1 MSQKRYFW
9 EIVSFCL
16 IWLTLFICF
25 FVIIFTSSNSNTD
38 HQLETTVSIAERI
51 FDGTNETTATTSGSE
66 VKKYFLSTDE
76 RDVRVSIIEKDSD
89 LDYTILFDS
98 QNKTASEE
106 KANELDPDNIG
117 SIVKRN
123 SSYNYKMIYIAI
135 KDKENPSY
143 YVRASI
149 RESVATEV
157 SRNFL
162 IYGSIVI
169 VGIMGIYIF
178 YKVNEYQKS
187 IKPLKDQIGRLAY
200 VAGEEKDSLNEN
212 NDLVSLT
219 DSVNRVS
226 KILDKKINDLEI
238 EKSKTKVILD
248 SMDQGFFALSGSG
261 NIVLFNQ
268 AASDIFK
275 YQENDVLNKNYSVLT
290 LNDEFS
296 CKIKEVL
303 TKKEDEKA
311 FDYERASRIYQVK
324 IMSLNYSWTLDD
336 STGLA
341 ILIMDVTEERN
352 LSKTKSDFFSNASH
366 ELKSPLTSILGY
378 QEMIDAGI
386 FTTEEDKKDAVK
398 KTIKEAKRM
407 KAILADM
414 CTINKLE
421 NEKQEDIQKID
432 LKDSITLS
440 LESLDP
446 AIKKM
451 GLTVNADLK
460 EYPVVSNQSDM
471 DKLFQN
477 LLSNA
482 VKYNRKKGSIII
494 KMDPLKKFIS
504 IKDTGIGIKE
514 ENLPRIFERFYRVDN
529 SRGENSIEGTGLG
542 LAIVKHICKLYDF
555 KVEVKSVFGE
565 GTEFIIRTK

>member
-9 EIVSFCL
+9 EIFSFCL
-16 IWLTLFICF
+16 VWLTLFICF
-25 FVIIFTSSNSNTD
+25 FVIIFTTSNSNTD
-38 HQLETTVSIAERI
+38 HQLETTVSVAERI
-51 FDGTNETTATTSGSE
+51 FDGTNETTVTTSGNE
-66 VKKYFLSTDE
+66 VKNYFLSADE
-76 RDVRVSIIEKDSD
+76 RDVRVSIIKKDSD
-89 LDYTILFDS
+89 SDYTILFDS

-123 SSYNYKMIYIAI
+123 SSYNYKMIYIAV
-135 KDKENPSY
+135 KDKENPNY

-178 YKVNEYQKS
+178 YKVNEYKKS

-226 KILDKKINDLEI
+226 KTLDKKINDLEI

-504 IKDTGIGIKE
+504 IKDTGVGIKE

>member
-1 MSQKRYFW
+1 
-9 EIVSFCL
+9 
-16 IWLTLFICF
+16 
-25 FVIIFTSSNSNTD
+25 
-38 HQLETTVSIAERI
+38 
-51 FDGTNETTATTSGSE
+51 
-66 VKKYFLSTDE
+66 
-76 RDVRVSIIEKDSD
+76 
-89 LDYTILFDS
+89 
-98 QNKTASEE
+98 
-106 KANELDPDNIG
+106 
-117 SIVKRN
+117 
-123 SSYNYKMIYIAI
+123 
-135 KDKENPSY
+135 
-143 YVRASI
+143 
-149 RESVATEV
+149 
-157 SRNFL
+157 
-162 IYGSIVI
+162 VI

-226 KILDKKINDLEI
+226 KTLDKKINDLEI

-248 SMDQGFFALSGSG
+248 SMNQGFFALSGSG
-261 NIVLFNQ
+261 NIILFNQ
-268 AASDIFK
+268 AASNIFN
-275 YQENDVLNKNYSVLT
+275 YQENDVLNKNFNVLT
-290 LNDEFS
+290 LNEDFTS
-296 CKIKEVL
+296 KIKEAL
-303 TKKEDEKA
+303 AKKEDEKA

-366 ELKSPLTSILGY
+366 ELKSPLTSVLGY

-386 FTTEEDKKDAVK
+386 FNSEEDKMDAVK
-398 KTIKEAKRM
+398 KTITEAKRM
-407 KAILADM
+407 RAILADM

-421 NEKQEDIQKID
+421 NEKQEEIKKID
-432 LKDSITLS
+432 LKDSLTLS

-446 AIKKM
+446 AIKKL
-451 GLTVNADLK
+451 GLTIKADLRN
-460 EYPVVSNQSDM
+460 YPVVSNQSDM

-482 VKYNRKKGSIII
+482 VKYNKINGTITI
-494 KMDPLKKFIS
+494 KMDPVKKYIS
-504 IKDTGIGIKE
+504 IRDTGIGIKE

-542 LAIVKHICKLYDF
+542 LAIVKHICQLYEF
-555 KVEVKSVFGE
+555 KIEVKSVFGE

>member
-1 MSQKRYFW
+1 
-9 EIVSFCL
+9 
-16 IWLTLFICF
+16 
-25 FVIIFTSSNSNTD
+25 VIIFTTSNSNTE
-38 HQLETTVSIAERI
+38 HQLETTVSVAERI
-51 FDGTNETTATTSGSE
+51 FDGTNETTVTTSGNE
-66 VKKYFLSTDE
+66 VKNYFLSADE

-178 YKVNEYQKS
+178 YKVNEYKKS

-226 KILDKKINDLEI
+226 KTLDKKINDLEI

-275 YQENDVLNKNYSVLT
+275 YQENDVLNKNYCVLT

-398 KTIKEAKRM
+398 KTITEAKRM

>member
-178 YKVNEYQKS
+178 YKVNEYKKS

-226 KILDKKINDLEI
+226 KTLDKKINDLEI

-275 YQENDVLNKNYSVLT
+275 YQENDVLNKNYCVLT
-290 LNDEFS
+290 LNDDFS
-296 CKIKEVL
+296 SRIKEAL

-504 IKDTGIGIKE
+504 IKDTGVGIKE

>member
-226 KILDKKINDLEI
+226 KTLDKKINDLEI

-290 LNDEFS
+290 LNDDFS
-296 CKIKEVL
+296 SRIKEAL
-303 TKKEDEKA
+303 TKKEDKKA

-398 KTIKEAKRM
+398 KTITEAKRM

>member
-226 KILDKKINDLEI
+226 KTLDKKINDLEI

-290 LNDEFS
+290 LNDDFS
-296 CKIKEVL
+296 SRIKEAL

>member
-178 YKVNEYQKS
+178 YKVNEYKKS

-226 KILDKKINDLEI
+226 KTLDKKINDLEI

>member
-1 MSQKRYFW
+1 
-9 EIVSFCL
+9 
-16 IWLTLFICF
+16 
-25 FVIIFTSSNSNTD
+25 
-38 HQLETTVSIAERI
+38 
-51 FDGTNETTATTSGSE
+51 
-66 VKKYFLSTDE
+66 
-76 RDVRVSIIEKDSD
+76 
-89 LDYTILFDS
+89 
-98 QNKTASEE
+98 
-106 KANELDPDNIG
+106 
-117 SIVKRN
+117 
-123 SSYNYKMIYIAI
+123 
-135 KDKENPSY
+135 
-143 YVRASI
+143 
-149 RESVATEV
+149 
-157 SRNFL
+157 
-162 IYGSIVI
+162 
-169 VGIMGIYIF
+169 
-178 YKVNEYQKS
+178 
-187 IKPLKDQIGRLAY
+187 
-200 VAGEEKDSLNEN
+200 
-212 NDLVSLT
+212 
-219 DSVNRVS
+219 
-226 KILDKKINDLEI
+226 
-238 EKSKTKVILD
+238 
-248 SMDQGFFALSGSG
+248 MDQGFFALSGSG

-275 YQENDVLNKNYSVLT
+275 YQENDVLNKNYCVLT

>member
-51 FDGTNETTATTSGSE
+51 FDGTNETTVTTSGNE
-66 VKKYFLSTDE
+66 VKNYFLSADE

-123 SSYNYKMIYIAI
+123 SSYNYKMIYIAV
-135 KDKENPSY
+135 KDRENPNY

-178 YKVNEYQKS
+178 YKVNEYKKS

-226 KILDKKINDLEI
+226 KTLDKKINDLEI

>member
-9 EIVSFCL
+9 EIFSFCL
-16 IWLTLFICF
+16 VWLTLFICF
-25 FVIIFTSSNSNTD
+25 FVIIFTTSNSNTD
-38 HQLETTVSIAERI
+38 HQLETTVSVAERI
-51 FDGTNETTATTSGSE
+51 FDGTNETTVTTSGNE
-66 VKKYFLSTDE
+66 VKNYFLSADE

-123 SSYNYKMIYIAI
+123 SSYNYKMIYIAV
-135 KDKENPSY
+135 KDKENPNY

-178 YKVNEYQKS
+178 YKVNEYKKS

-226 KILDKKINDLEI
+226 KTLDKKINDLEI

-275 YQENDVLNKNYSVLT
+275 YQ
-290 LNDEFS
+290 
-296 CKIKEVL
+296 
-303 TKKEDEKA
+303 
-311 FDYERASRIYQVK
+311 
-324 IMSLNYSWTLDD
+324 
-336 STGLA
+336 
-341 ILIMDVTEERN
+341 
-352 LSKTKSDFFSNASH
+352 
-366 ELKSPLTSILGY
+366 
-378 QEMIDAGI
+378 
-386 FTTEEDKKDAVK
+386 
-398 KTIKEAKRM
+398 
-407 KAILADM
+407 
-414 CTINKLE
+414 KLP
-421 NEKQEDIQKID
+421 D
-432 LKDSITLS
+432 
-440 LESLDP
+440 
-446 AIKKM
+446 
-451 GLTVNADLK
+451 
-460 EYPVVSNQSDM
+460 
-471 DKLFQN
+471 
-477 LLSNA
+477 
-482 VKYNRKKGSIII
+482 
-494 KMDPLKKFIS
+494 
-504 IKDTGIGIKE
+504 
-514 ENLPRIFERFYRVDN
+514 
-529 SRGENSIEGTGLG
+529 
-542 LAIVKHICKLYDF
+542 
-555 KVEVKSVFGE
+555 
-565 GTEFIIRTK
+565 

>member
-178 YKVNEYQKS
+178 YKVNEYKKS

-226 KILDKKINDLEI
+226 KTLDKKINDLEI

-290 LNDEFS
+290 LNDDFS
-296 CKIKEVL
+296 SRIKEAL

>member
-178 YKVNEYQKS
+178 YKVNEYKKS

-226 KILDKKINDLEI
+226 KTLDKKINDLEI

-275 YQENDVLNKNYSVLT
+275 YQENDVLNKNYCVLT
-290 LNDEFS
+290 LNDDFS
-296 CKIKEVL
+296 SRIKEAL

>member
-226 KILDKKINDLEI
+226 KTLDKKINDLEI

-275 YQENDVLNKNYSVLT
+275 YQENDVLNKNYCVLT

>member
-226 KILDKKINDLEI
+226 KTLDKKINDLEI

-248 SMDQGFFALSGSG
+248 SMNQGFFALSGSG
-261 NIVLFNQ
+261 NIILFNQ
-268 AASDIFK
+268 AASKIFN
-275 YQENDVLNKNYSVLT
+275 YQENDVLNKNFNVLT
-290 LNDEFS
+290 LNEDFTS
-296 CKIKEVL
+296 KIKEAL
-303 TKKEDEKA
+303 AKKEDEKA

-366 ELKSPLTSILGY
+366 ELKSPLTSVLGY

-386 FTTEEDKKDAVK
+386 FNSEEDKMDAVK
-398 KTIKEAKRM
+398 KTITEAKRM
-407 KAILADM
+407 RAILADM

-421 NEKQEDIQKID
+421 NEKQEEIKKID
-432 LKDSITLS
+432 LKDSLTLS

-446 AIKKM
+446 AIKKL
-451 GLTVNADLK
+451 GLTIKADLRN
-460 EYPVVSNQSDM
+460 YPVVSNQSDM

-482 VKYNRKKGSIII
+482 VKYNKINGTITI
-494 KMDPLKKFIS
+494 KMDPVKKYIS
-504 IKDTGIGIKE
+504 IRDTGIGIKE

-542 LAIVKHICKLYDF
+542 LAIVKHICQLYEF
-555 KVEVKSVFGE
+555 KIEVKSVFGE

>member
-9 EIVSFCL
+9 EIFSFCL
-16 IWLTLFICF
+16 VWLTLFICF
-25 FVIIFTSSNSNTD
+25 FVIIFTTSNSNTD
-38 HQLETTVSIAERI
+38 HQLETTVSVAERI
-51 FDGTNETTATTSGSE
+51 FDGTNETTVTTSGNE
-66 VKKYFLSTDE
+66 VKNYFLSADE
-76 RDVRVSIIEKDSD
+76 RDVRVSIIKKDSD
-89 LDYTILFDS
+89 SDYTILFDS

-123 SSYNYKMIYIAI
+123 SSYNYKMIYIAV
-135 KDKENPSY
+135 KDKENPNY

-178 YKVNEYQKS
+178 YKVNEYKKS

-226 KILDKKINDLEI
+226 KTLDKKINDLEI

-275 YQENDVLNKNYSVLT
+275 YQENDVLNKNYCVLT

>member
-1 MSQKRYFW
+1 
-9 EIVSFCL
+9 
-16 IWLTLFICF
+16 
-25 FVIIFTSSNSNTD
+25 
-38 HQLETTVSIAERI
+38 
-51 FDGTNETTATTSGSE
+51 
-66 VKKYFLSTDE
+66 
-76 RDVRVSIIEKDSD
+76 
-89 LDYTILFDS
+89 
-98 QNKTASEE
+98 
-106 KANELDPDNIG
+106 
-117 SIVKRN
+117 
-123 SSYNYKMIYIAI
+123 
-135 KDKENPSY
+135 
-143 YVRASI
+143 
-149 RESVATEV
+149 
-157 SRNFL
+157 
-162 IYGSIVI
+162 
-169 VGIMGIYIF
+169 
-178 YKVNEYQKS
+178 
-187 IKPLKDQIGRLAY
+187 
-200 VAGEEKDSLNEN
+200 
-212 NDLVSLT
+212 
-219 DSVNRVS
+219 
-226 KILDKKINDLEI
+226 
-238 EKSKTKVILD
+238 
-248 SMDQGFFALSGSG
+248 
-261 NIVLFNQ
+261 
-268 AASDIFK
+268 
-275 YQENDVLNKNYSVLT
+275 
-290 LNDEFS
+290 
-296 CKIKEVL
+296 
-303 TKKEDEKA
+303 
-311 FDYERASRIYQVK
+311 
-324 IMSLNYSWTLDD
+324 MSLNYSWTLDD